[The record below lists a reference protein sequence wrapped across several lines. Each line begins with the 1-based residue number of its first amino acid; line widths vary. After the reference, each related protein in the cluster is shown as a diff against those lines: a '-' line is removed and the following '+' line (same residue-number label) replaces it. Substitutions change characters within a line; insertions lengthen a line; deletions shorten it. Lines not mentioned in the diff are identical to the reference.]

1 METVLTTT
9 QAAERLGV
17 TPRRVAALITAGRLP
32 ANQFGGSWMIQEAD
46 LALVAERKVGR
57 PPKPKPADEPAPAV
71 KAATGAAEAV
81 TTAGTPATAA
91 EPLTP
96 KVKAAP
102 KAKRAKTAV
111 VASADAKPK
120 RAGKKAKVS

>member
-46 LALVAERKVGR
+46 LALVADRKVGR
-57 PPKPKPADEPAPAV
+57 PAKAKDESASATSAAKAITTVATDTAEADVTEAKPKR
-71 KAATGAAEAV
+71 TR
-81 TTAGTPATAA
+81 
-91 EPLTP
+91 
-96 KVKAAP
+96 
-102 KAKRAKTAV
+102 KAKA
-111 VASADAKPK
+111 AKPK
-120 RAGKKAKVS
+120 RAGKKAKAA